1 MSIGKVLIAN
11 RGEIAVRIIR
21 ACKEMG
27 IPTVQAYSVADK
39 DTLAVQLAD
48 EVVCIG
54 GAAAKESYLNTA
66 AILDAAKMKEADA
79 IHPGYGFLSENP
91 EFAQSCLDAGLNY
104 IGPQPEVI
112 RLMGNKSAARDL
124 AKKAGVPVIPGSTGP
139 ITDKREAFQIAEQ
152 AGYPILV
159 KAAAGGGGRGMRVVQ
174 SAVDLENALARASSE
189 AEAAFGD
196 GAVYIEK
203 YLPSIRHIEVQVFGD
218 GEKFLHF
225 GERDCTIQRRH
236 QKLVEEGPSP
246 ALNAALRKKMY
257 EASIALCEAV
267 NYQSAGTIE
276 FVFDEATKNFYF
288 IEMNTRIQVEHPVTE
303 ILTGRDLVK
312 LQLLLAQTGKLELKQ
327 SDIRISG
334 HVIECRIN
342 AENPEK
348 GFFPSPGVVEKFVPP
363 MGPGVRVDT
372 HVYSGYVLPPYY
384 DSLIAKVLVYGSTRK
399 EAIARM
405 RRALAEL
412 QIHGVVTTAQFHER
426 LMAEQDFIDGTFDTQ
441 FVKAKMW
448 AGHPAQGLL

>member
-1 MSIGKVLIAN
+1 
-11 RGEIAVRIIR
+11 
-21 ACKEMG
+21 
-27 IPTVQAYSVADK
+27 
-39 DTLAVQLAD
+39 
-48 EVVCIG
+48 
-54 GAAAKESYLNTA
+54 
-66 AILDAAKMKEADA
+66 
-79 IHPGYGFLSENP
+79 
-91 EFAQSCLDAGLNY
+91 
-104 IGPQPEVI
+104 
-112 RLMGNKSAARDL
+112 MGNKSAARDL
-124 AKKAGVPVIPGSTGP
+124 AKKVGVPVIPGSTGAVK
-139 ITDKREAFQIAEQ
+139 DQAEALQIAEE

-174 SAVDLENALARASSE
+174 SPEELENALARAAAE
-189 AEAAFGD
+189 AQAAFGD

-203 YLPSIRHIEVQVFGD
+203 YLPSIRHVEVQVFGD
-218 GEKFLHF
+218 GKKILHF

-257 EASIALCEAV
+257 EASVALCKAV
-267 NYQSAGTIE
+267 NYRSAGTIE
-276 FVFDEATKNFYF
+276 FVFDEATKDFYF

-303 ILTGRDLVK
+303 ILTGCDLVK
-312 LQLLLAQTGKLELKQ
+312 LQLILAQTGKLSLKQ

-348 GFFPSPGVVEKFVPP
+348 GFFPSPGTIEKFVPP
-363 MGPGVRVDT
+363 MGPGIRVDT

-384 DSLIAKVLVYGSTRK
+384 DSLVAKVLAYGSTRK

-405 RRALAEL
+405 RRALGEL
-412 QIHGVVTTAQFHER
+412 QLHGLVTTAQFHER
-426 LMAEQDFIDGTFDTQ
+426 LMSEPDFIDGKFDTQ